1 MISMI
6 SYRKVFKR
14 LYLTIS
20 IHACGR
26 RISTVLDMVAGDD
39 PRAAILP
46 IIEDIY
52 YESSCL

>member
-1 MISMI
+1 MI

-20 IHACGR
+20 IHACR
-26 RISTVLDMVAGDD
+26 RRLSTVLDMVAGDD